1 MNYKDNTAAKNTG
14 SMKKLTF
21 TDDWMFGMVMQ
32 DKEICKELLERIL
45 PEEKFS
51 RIQLVGADGTFADAP
66 QQRDQN
72 TEQSIQSAIS
82 NQIQAALKFDKDHH
96 GVRFD
101 AYIKGEDAWAEI
113 EMQVHTGDHLGK
125 RARYYCANM
134 DVDMLMAGKDYRDLK
149 KGYVIFLCTYDYME
163 KGEPVYFFQRYD
175 VKNSLPFKDE
185 SYILILNTSCAPEK
199 VPAHLKALYAYV
211 SDPDKKVEDDLIQKI
226 DDKVEKY
233 NGSEWRWM
241 HVTFEEHVK
250 HMEYLARE
258 EGRLEGEKI
267 GRLEGEKV
275 GREVGRLEGQKAGEQ
290 QGDTKARREIA
301 SKLKAAGMKPEEIAA
316 ATELS
321 LEEIDQL

>member
-1 MNYKDNTAAKNTG
+1 
-14 SMKKLTF
+14 
-21 TDDWMFGMVMQ
+21 
-32 DKEICKELLERIL
+32 
-45 PEEKFS
+45 
-51 RIQLVGADGTFADAP
+51 
-66 QQRDQN
+66 
-72 TEQSIQSAIS
+72 
-82 NQIQAALKFDKDHH
+82 
-96 GVRFD
+96 
-101 AYIKGEDAWAEI
+101 
-113 EMQVHTGDHLGK
+113 
-125 RARYYCANM
+125 M

-163 KGEPVYFFQRYD
+163 KGEPIYFFQRYD

-211 SDPDKKVEDDLIQKI
+211 NDPEKKVEDDLIQKI

-258 EGRLEGEKI
+258 EGRLEGEKA
-267 GRLEGEKV
+267 
-275 GREVGRLEGQKAGEQ
+275 GREAGQKAGEQ

-301 SKLKAAGMKPEEIAA
+301 AKLKAAGMEPEEIAA

>member
-1 MNYKDNTAAKNTG
+1 M
-14 SMKKLTF
+14 
-21 TDDWMFGMVMQ
+21 
-32 DKEICKELLERIL
+32 R
-45 PEEKFS
+45 
-51 RIQLVGADGTFADAP
+51 
-66 QQRDQN
+66 
-72 TEQSIQSAIS
+72 
-82 NQIQAALKFDKDHH
+82 
-96 GVRFD
+96 
-101 AYIKGEDAWAEI
+101 EI
-113 EMQVHTGDHLGK
+113 ENLSQMNFFFGSVEKHID
-125 RARYYCANM
+125 
-134 DVDMLMAGKDYRDLK
+134 
-149 KGYVIFLCTYDYME
+149 FL
-163 KGEPVYFFQRYD
+163 VQRYD

-211 SDPDKKVEDDLIQKI
+211 NDPEKKVEDDLIQKI

-258 EGRLEGEKI
+258 EGRLEGEKAGREA
-267 GRLEGEKV
+267 GRLEGEKI
-275 GREVGRLEGQKAGEQ
+275 GQKAGEQ

-301 SKLKAAGMKPEEIAA
+301 AKLKAAGMEPEEIAA

>member
-1 MNYKDNTAAKNTG
+1 MC
-14 SMKKLTF
+14 
-21 TDDWMFGMVMQ
+21 
-32 DKEICKELLERIL
+32 I
-45 PEEKFS
+45 
-51 RIQLVGADGTFADAP
+51 
-66 QQRDQN
+66 RD
-72 TEQSIQSAIS
+72 S
-82 NQIQAALKFDKDHH
+82 
-96 GVRFD
+96 
-101 AYIKGEDAWAEI
+101 
-113 EMQVHTGDHLGK
+113 
-125 RARYYCANM
+125 
-134 DVDMLMAGKDYRDLK
+134 
-149 KGYVIFLCTYDYME
+149 LCTYDYMG

-211 SDPDKKVEDDLIQKI
+211 NDPEKKVEDDLIQKI

-258 EGRLEGEKI
+258 EGRE
-267 GRLEGEKV
+267 
-275 GREVGRLEGQKAGEQ
+275 AGEQ

-301 SKLKAAGMKPEEIAA
+301 AKLKAAGMEPEEIAA

-321 LEEIDQL
+321 MEEIDRL

>member
-1 MNYKDNTAAKNTG
+1 
-14 SMKKLTF
+14 
-21 TDDWMFGMVMQ
+21 
-32 DKEICKELLERIL
+32 
-45 PEEKFS
+45 
-51 RIQLVGADGTFADAP
+51 
-66 QQRDQN
+66 
-72 TEQSIQSAIS
+72 
-82 NQIQAALKFDKDHH
+82 
-96 GVRFD
+96 
-101 AYIKGEDAWAEI
+101 
-113 EMQVHTGDHLGK
+113 
-125 RARYYCANM
+125 
-134 DVDMLMAGKDYRDLK
+134 MLMAGKDYRDLK

-211 SDPDKKVEDDLIQKI
+211 NDPEKKVEDDLIQKI

-258 EGRLEGEKI
+258 EGRE
-267 GRLEGEKV
+267 
-275 GREVGRLEGQKAGEQ
+275 AGEQ
-290 QGDTKARREIA
+290 QGDTKVRREIA
-301 SKLKAAGMKPEEIAA
+301 GKLKAAGMEPEEIAA

-321 LEEIDQL
+321 LEEIDRL